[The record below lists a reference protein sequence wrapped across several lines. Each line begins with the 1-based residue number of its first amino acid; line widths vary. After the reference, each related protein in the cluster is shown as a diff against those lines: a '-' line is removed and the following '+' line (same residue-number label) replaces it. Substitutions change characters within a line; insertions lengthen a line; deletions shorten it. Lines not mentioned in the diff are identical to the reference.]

1 MVHGF
6 ARKQVKRNVGI
17 MVKWKEQQQKSS
29 LSDFEALQKA
39 KIFDEQT
46 AAARSGPE
54 WRHRQKNC

>member
-54 WRHRQKNC
+54 